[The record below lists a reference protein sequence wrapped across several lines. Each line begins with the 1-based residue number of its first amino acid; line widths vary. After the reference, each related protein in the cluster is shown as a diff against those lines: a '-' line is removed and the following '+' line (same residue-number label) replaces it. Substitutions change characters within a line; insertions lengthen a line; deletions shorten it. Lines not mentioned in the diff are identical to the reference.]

1 LLINAH
7 GATSEK
13 FRRREIRGNNSKM
26 DQPNAAHVKDSAG
39 LLPLIEEAAARIYA
53 VVRETPLA
61 VIPLGNGTPS
71 GAVLAGAAVVK
82 QEQLQITGSFKLRGA
97 TNKLMSLNAAQAAA
111 GVVTSS
117 TGNHGLGVAT
127 AAQLLGID
135 AEVFL
140 SSEVSASKRQ
150 RIAERGVRIR
160 IVGADPL
167 AAELAARAAAA
178 ATGRIYVSPYND
190 PQVVAGQGTIAV
202 ELLRQVPDLAV
213 IFIAVGG
220 GGLVGGIGSYLR
232 HVAPQ
237 VEVVGCWPEN
247 SPVMYEC
254 LKAGRIIDVPEATT
268 LSESTAGGVEPGSI
282 TFELCREVIHRGLLV
297 SEAEILQ
304 AMRFGHAQGW
314 AMEGASGV
322 ALAAYFKDAA
332 SEAGKARPPGK
343 KCVVLLCGGNP
354 SPAIAELLAP
364 SV

>member
-1 LLINAH
+1 LINAH
-7 GATSEK
+7 GAAFEK

-26 DQPNAAHVKDSAG
+26 EKPNAAHVKDSAG
-39 LLPLIEEAAARIYA
+39 LVPLIEEAAARIYA
-53 VVRETPLA
+53 VVRETPVA
-61 VIPLGNGTPS
+61 VIPLANGTPT
-71 GAVLAGAAVVK
+71 GAVSAGAAVVK

-97 TNKLMSLNAAQAAA
+97 TNKLMSLNAAEGLA

-140 SSEVSASKRQ
+140 SSEVSTSKRQ

-160 IVGADPL
+160 VVGADPL

-178 ATGRIYVSPYND
+178 ASGRVYVSPYND
-190 PQVVAGQGTIAV
+190 PYVVAGQGTIAV
-202 ELLRQVPDLAV
+202 ELLRQVPDLTAL
-213 IFIAVGG
+213 FIAVGG
-220 GGLVGGIGSYLR
+220 GGLVSGIGSYLR
-232 HVAPQ
+232 HAAPQ
-237 VEVVGCWPEN
+237 VEIIGCWPEN

-254 LKAGRIIDVPEATT
+254 LKAGRIIDVPESTT

-297 SEAEILQ
+297 SEAQILE
-304 AMRFGHAQGW
+304 AMRFGHARGW

-322 ALAAYFKDAA
+322 ALAAYFKEAA
-332 SEAGKARPPGK
+332 SEAGQARIGGK

-354 SPAIAELLAP
+354 SPAIAELLATG
-364 SV
+364 S